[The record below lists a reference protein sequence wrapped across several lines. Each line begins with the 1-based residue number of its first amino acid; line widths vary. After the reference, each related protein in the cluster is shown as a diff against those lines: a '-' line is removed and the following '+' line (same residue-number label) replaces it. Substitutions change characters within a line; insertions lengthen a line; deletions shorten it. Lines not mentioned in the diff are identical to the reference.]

1 MDGFEFCKR
10 DIDSEIGSG
19 FSGNSEYMKIKDE
32 ENKRILMEEQ
42 FNLVQTQKTEIFA
55 QQKYRREQIKDAK
68 LSKRLLIFNTI
79 ITTFALIVSIIAL
92 FK

>member
-42 FNLVQTQKTEIFA
+42 FNLVQTQRLKYLPNKNTVGNKSKMPNY
-55 QQKYRREQIKDAK
+55 QKGF
-68 LSKRLLIFNTI
+68 LSLILL
-79 ITTFALIVSIIAL
+79 LQL
-92 FK
+92 LH